1 MYRGSVKRAKTPL
14 ELAALATCA
23 VPGFQIVA
31 LCAPQFSDE
40 VSSVTGVIDARGDKW
55 TVTCPHDSVGGLDLD
70 AESGVL
76 ARLAKARD
84 ARKLPFD
91 VPRIHG
97 MTFTPQGDRVL
108 VHQNLGGRTMTE
120 EDFDDPHILPSS
132 LGKSLAALHNLPPS
146 TYTGVDLPAYS
157 ATECRDRHYALLDE
171 AAANVLIPANLW
183 NRWDAALEE
192 ISLWRFAP
200 APIHGDLQGNSLVLD
215 HSVVRAM
222 TGFSSAHVGDP
233 AQDIAWILAQGCE
246 AFFDRFR
253 EAYSQERSVV
263 DLHLFTRAQLLSEL
277 AIIRWLVH
285 GLHAEDSSIIEDA
298 RDMLTDLSQD
308 LGEDELVA
316 RRSYSPS
323 AKVESTVQ
331 DTEEKDG
338 IDPHSAP
345 TQPLS
350 MSEHP
355 QAVEDEEGA

>member
-1 MYRGSVKRAKTPL
+1 MPPWKRYP
-14 ELAALATCA
+14 C
-23 VPGFQIVA
+23 G
-31 LCAPQFSDE
+31 
-40 VSSVTGVIDARGDKW
+40 VSLQPRSMVI
-55 TVTCPHDSVGGLDLD
+55 
-70 AESGVL
+70 
-76 ARLAKARD
+76 
-84 ARKLPFD
+84 F
-91 VPRIHG
+91 
-97 MTFTPQGDRVL
+97 
-108 VHQNLGGRTMTE
+108 
-120 EDFDDPHILPSS
+120 
-132 LGKSLAALHNLPPS
+132 
-146 TYTGVDLPAYS
+146 
-157 ATECRDRHYALLDE
+157 
-171 AAANVLIPANLW
+171 
-183 NRWDAALEE
+183 
-192 ISLWRFAP
+192 
-200 APIHGDLQGNSLVLD
+200 QGNSLVLD

-233 AQDIAWILAQGCE
+233 AQDIAWILAQACE

-285 GLHAEDSSIIEDA
+285 GLHAEDSSIVEDA

-323 AKVESTVQ
+323 VKVDSSVQ
-331 DTEEKDG
+331 DTEEEGG

-350 MSEHP
+350 MSERA